1 MSKMPG
7 IQQLKK
13 LRPLGKLEQVS
24 ATCHH
29 LGYFNNVGLSAHY
42 RPPKSSSL
50 AAFDL
55 RKLVYAAVGDVISKH
70 PVLFAIPANEDT
82 PNAYFVSLPSIDLD
96 RCIKFLT
103 RSQPLNIL
111 DEGEDEE
118 LDAILED
125 QHNTNFKND
134 YGTAP
139 FWRLIILRDAEVD
152 MNFTASFIYHH
163 AIGDGFSG
171 LVFHNTFL
179 DSLETVSS
187 THIATLQSKQIILPD
202 DNVHIMPALG
212 ELHPLPI
219 NPNPPLHS
227 ATNLNEWSGN
237 SIRCPCKSR
246 WISFHISSGT
256 AESFFHKCKQKGLSV
271 ASVVS
276 SVIATTLL
284 HILPPNIEALTC
296 IIPVNLRPWL
306 RLSNEATK
314 TTMGSYFDATKV
326 QFIRPSQHSEN
337 SSPAEDIWFYARQA
351 SKGIRYYLDNISPSG
366 EPYTAVSVLESI
378 PDISAIFTSI
388 AGKPRDAAFEVTNVG
403 VFSSA
408 ATSERKADTCWQ
420 VGKVLLSRSSLVS
433 GAAITISVATGGD
446 GSMTVGFSWQ
456 EGVVEDNF
464 VRKVSRE
471 VKKYL
476 EDDS

>member
-1 MSKMPG
+1 MSS

-24 ATCHH
+24 ASCHH

-42 RPPKSSSL
+42 YLPRSSSL
-50 AAFDL
+50 AISDL
-55 RKLVYAAVGDVISKH
+55 RKLVYAAAGDVISKH
-70 PVLFAIPANEDT
+70 PVLFAIPANEDS
-82 PNAYFVSLPSIDLD
+82 PNAYFVSLPSINLD
-96 RCIKFLT
+96 QRIKFLI
-103 RSQPLNIL
+103 RSQPLTVL

-118 LDAILED
+118 LDAVLED

-134 YGTAP
+134 YGKAP
-139 FWRLIILRDAEVD
+139 FWRLIIVQDAEGD
-152 MNFTASFIYHH
+152 MSFTASFIYHH

-187 THIATLQSKQIILPD
+187 SPVSGLQSKQIILPD

-219 NPNPPLHS
+219 NPSPPLHS
-227 ATNLNEWSGN
+227 ATNLNEWTGN

-256 AESFFHKCKQKGLSV
+256 SESFFRKCKQKGLSV

-276 SVIATTLL
+276 SVIATILFR
-284 HILPPNIEALTC
+284 ILPPDIEALTC

-306 RLSNEATK
+306 RSSNAEATK
-314 TTMGSYFDATKV
+314 TAMGSYFDATRV
-326 QFIRPSQHSEN
+326 QLIRPSQHPEDPN
-337 SSPAEDIWFYARQA
+337 SADDIWSCAQQA
-351 SKGIRYYLDNISPSG
+351 SKGIRQYLDNVSPSG
-366 EPYTAVSVLESI
+366 EPYTAVSVLETI
-378 PDISAIFTSI
+378 PDISAIFTSVV
-388 AGKPRDAAFEVTNVG
+388 GKPRDAAFEVTNIG
-403 VFSSA
+403 LFSSA
-408 ATSERKADTCWQ
+408 AASERKADSCWQ

-433 GAAITISVATGGD
+433 GAAITISIATGGD
-446 GSMTVGFSWQ
+446 GTMAVGFSWQ
-456 EGVVEDNF
+456 EGVVKDCL
-464 VRKVSRE
+464 VQKVSRE
-471 VKKYL
+471 VKKYFK
-476 EDDS
+476 DNS